1 MVFNKL
7 LAAKESLVNYKKY
20 LVYVD
25 LFGVFA
31 VISTILYIYS
41 DQLFSS
47 MPDKVSGI
55 WGNLSTELIGIWF
68 GVRLIDWIIKSNDK
82 STNNRIVTLRN
93 MRFLTKQAERVVE
106 FGYRH
111 DSKILNKV
119 VTWFK
124 TVISQRA
131 RYFST
136 DEVQDINNYIN
147 SLTDFLTQINNVI
160 SPSGGDVRLELA
172 EHAEQKFFSLIENID
187 ELRLIAEANILEETP
202 EE

>member
-1 MVFNKL
+1 
-7 LAAKESLVNYKKY
+7 VNYKKY

-25 LFGVFA
+25 LFGIFA
-31 VISTILYIYS
+31 VISTVFYIYS
-41 DQLFSS
+41 DQLFSNI
-47 MPDKVSGI
+47 PEKFSGV

-93 MRFLTKQAERVVE
+93 MRFLTKQAERVIE

-111 DSKILNKV
+111 DSKILNKEV
-119 VTWFK
+119 NWFK
-124 TVISQRA
+124 TVMSQRA
-131 RYFST
+131 RFFSR
-136 DEVQDINNYIN
+136 DELQDINNYID
-147 SLTDFLTQINNVI
+147 SLTDFLMQVNSVI
-160 SPSGGDVRLELA
+160 SPSSGDVQLKLA
-172 EHAEQKFFSLIENID
+172 EHIEEKFFSLIENID